1 MCFCGRDCL
10 LRRLHTGASGDPSE
24 IREARASRRPRRLSE
39 RFWVAVLLLLPSL
52 LAGMPARADPAARGP
67 AILAQLLAERVDGEL
82 GRVEAVLLTAVTGL
96 ETARGPGGAPVVL
109 LSSADRLARGAATS
123 LGLPIVVLD
132 SRLAPLVD
140 STVAAGVPL
149 PASPA
154 AELAADAL
162 DAGRPVVGLVSP
174 AGEAPMPALAV
185 PAMGPGGRPLGAMVA
200 LLTPERL
207 ASLFAAT
214 LPPGMPSG
222 AVGWARLEAAGPDA
236 QPLLLAQ
243 ARSGAEAADLPPE
256 LEIATRAL
264 RRQPQWNVAIA
275 TPAVP
280 LRLAPPQDPPAAPA
294 PEAGSSLPWTLGAGV
309 LGLLGGAVLARRGR
323 RAATDTPPEPG
334 EQEARQALAELRS
347 IIDTIP
353 VGLALIDPSGRVLS
367 VNRRIAVFSGL
378 PEDAL
383 TGRQAG
389 AVLPPL
395 LAETI
400 EGALAEVLRTG
411 RPVLDVP
418 VAMEA
423 SGALRHTRHLLV
435 SCHPVRDA
443 SRRVEAV
450 STAIQDVTER
460 TRAEAGRNLL
470 VRELNHRVKNCIA
483 TVQTIAQQTLRNAG
497 GDMGEFARGFGERIR
512 ALARAHDLLTVHA
525 WGEAD
530 LLAVT
535 RAALSPWLDD
545 NRIVIEP
552 GATVMLR
559 PAQAQALVLAFNELA
574 TNASKY
580 GALTREEGRVRL
592 RWQLDGDGF
601 AQLTWT
607 ETGGPVVEQP
617 TRRGFGTRLL
627 EQALRHDLGS
637 GATSAMDFAPSGLR
651 AAMRF
656 RPGGVIQPRI
666 AA

>member
-1 MCFCGRDCL
+1 
-10 LRRLHTGASGDPSE
+10 
-24 IREARASRRPRRLSE
+24 
-39 RFWVAVLLLLPSL
+39 VLTAILLLPIL
-52 LAGMPARADPAARGP
+52 FALAPSPRAERLPADPAM
-67 AILAQLLAERVDGEL
+67 LAQLLAETVDSEL
-82 GRVEAVLLTAVTGL
+82 LRVEAALLTAASGF
-96 ETARGPGGAPVVL
+96 ETARGPGGAPVVSL
-109 LSSADRLARGAATS
+109 PSADRLARGAAAS
-123 LGLPIVVLD
+123 LGLPVVVLD
-132 SRLAPLVD
+132 NRLAPLVN
-140 STVAAGVPL
+140 STVPAGVPL

-162 DAGRPVVGLVSP
+162 DTGRPVVGLIP
-174 AGEAPMPALAV
+174 TAGEARIPAVAVPVPGPAGRPIAVLVASLAPDRLAAALA
-185 PAMGPGGRPLGAMVA
+185 
-200 LLTPERL
+200 
-207 ASLFAAT
+207 AA
-214 LPPGMPSG
+214 LPPGVPTS
-222 AVGWARLEAAGPDA
+222 AIGWARLEATSADA
-236 QPLLLAQ
+236 PPLLLAQ
-243 ARSGAEAADLPPE
+243 ARPDGMEATDLPPD
-256 LEIATRAL
+256 LQIATRPL
-264 RRQPQWNVAIA
+264 RRQPLWSVAIA
-275 TPAVP
+275 TPALA
-280 LRLAPPQDPPAAPA
+280 LRLPEPPAPPAAEPQA
-294 PEAGSSLPWTLGAGV
+294 AERPLSWVIGAGL
-309 LGLLGGAVLARRGR
+309 LGLIGGAVLARRR
-323 RAATDTPPEPG
+323 RPAAPSPRPDAG
-334 EQEARQALAELRS
+334 EQEARQALADLRA
-347 IIDTIP
+347 ICDTIP
-353 VGLALIDPSGRVLS
+353 VGLALMDPQLRILS
-367 VNRRIAVFSGL
+367 VNRRLAIFSGL

-383 TGRQAG
+383 VGRQVH

-395 LAETI
+395 LAESV
-400 EGALAEVLRTG
+400 EAAHAEVTRSG

-418 VAMEA
+418 VAVEA
-423 SGALRHTRHLLV
+423 AGALRQTRHLLV

-450 STAIQDVTER
+450 SAAIQDVTER

-470 VRELNHRVKNCIA
+470 VRELNHRVKNCLA

-525 WGEAD
+525 WSDAD

-545 NRIVIEP
+545 NRILIES

-601 AQLTWT
+601 AQLSWT

-637 GATSAMDFAPSGLR
+637 GATAAMDFAPSGLR
-651 AAMRF
+651 ASMRF
-656 RPGGVIQPRI
+656 RPGGMVQPRI